1 MKKVI
6 IATCIAAALTG
17 CAGTK
22 SLVGDKAEWQQG
34 SDKVDVTLAPEWFT
48 MYLTKDDGYIY
59 ANATEYSMDM
69 QFAIDKATMNAKRQL
84 ASQIN
89 NTVES
94 MMKEYTAEAGL
105 GGDTEIQREVERT
118 TRTITNT
125 TLMVGF
131 KRDKFEIRR
140 EGKGYRVFTRMIFP
154 YNDTNKLMAQAIK
167 DNKVLNHKFDKSKAF
182 KELDQET
189 GNVEPTKSLSQRAQ
203 ELPHETIS
211 DAKVKKQVEDAI
223 ARGDAVI
230 MTQTVR

>member
-182 KELDQET
+182 KELDKET
-189 GNVEPTKSLSQRAQ
+189 GNVEPDKSLSQRAQ
-203 ELPHETIS
+203 ELPHNTIS